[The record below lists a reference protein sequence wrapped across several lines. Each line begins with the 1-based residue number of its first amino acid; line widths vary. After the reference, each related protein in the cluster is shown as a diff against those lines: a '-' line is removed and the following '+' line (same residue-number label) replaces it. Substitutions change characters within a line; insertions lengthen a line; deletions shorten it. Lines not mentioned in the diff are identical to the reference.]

1 MTEENKILITEST
14 KKVIEDELNEKIE
27 DLSDDELL
35 KVVKESKTVVATQEK
50 DGNIKIRQVLNG

>member
-27 DLSDDELL
+27 DLSDNELL
-35 KVVKESKTVVATQEK
+35 KIVNESKTVVATQEK

>member
-1 MTEENKILITEST
+1 MTEENKILINEST